1 MISTRTAN
9 SISFF
14 PTLRSNFFS
23 CPATGMGR
31 LARPST
37 SMLSIVENAGL
48 IAGDLNNDKKLDF
61 IWGNAVF
68 LGNGDGTFKQ
78 IPLNPASPSASVI
91 ALADLNGDGILD
103 AVYSPGTSIYAGN
116 GDGTFQ
122 TTPFYTV
129 PLPCT
134 GGVCTSVDSF
144 ALGDVNGDGNPDLLL
159 VESVSSSSPSL
170 VLYLG
175 DGHGNFTQDPNN
187 YFVGT
192 LNRRPSYYH
201 AGPAEQPG
209 SSSCKRQPARSFD
222 DGMLMDNLRI
232 RFRC

>member
-1 MISTRTAN
+1 MLLCILPGYQTAAY
-9 SISFF
+9 
-14 PTLRSNFFS
+14 P
-23 CPATGMGR
+23 
-31 LARPST
+31 
-37 SMLSIVENAGL
+37 GL
-48 IAGDLNNDKKLDF
+48 VAGDLNHDKKLDF

-122 TTPFYTV
+122 TTPFYTIPV
-129 PLPCT
+129 SCGANSCT
-134 GGVCTSVDSF
+134 TVSSF

-159 VESVSSSSPSL
+159 VESSASTSFFPSL

-175 DGHGNFTQDPNN
+175 DGHGNFTQDPNY

-192 LNRRPSYYH
+192 LELRRYH
-201 AGPAEQPG
+201 
-209 SSSCKRQPARSFD
+209 RRWRRFD
-222 DGMLMDNLRI
+222 
-232 RFRC
+232 